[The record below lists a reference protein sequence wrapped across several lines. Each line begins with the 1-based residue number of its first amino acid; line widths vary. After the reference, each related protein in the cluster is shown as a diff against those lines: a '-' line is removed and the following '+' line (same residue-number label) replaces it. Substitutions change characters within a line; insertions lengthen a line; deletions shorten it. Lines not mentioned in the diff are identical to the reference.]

1 MKRDGLLFFLFICI
15 GFQQFPIIRLGGSF
29 RLYEIIA
36 VFLLMLFIKS
46 KSAKF
51 KRIDILLLMLF
62 GFSPIISLISNWIQ
76 NGYPYSFYHE
86 YPYIVGDFRF
96 NFFIFPFLQ
105 IFLCFLNFVVI
116 RYFVSVHEYWDYKRY
131 IKAFVIVGTI
141 IAPYSLFSFFTDTNI
156 IRVLPSSFQHV
167 SEYHFRTSGFS
178 QEPGCYV
185 LYQSWVVLFS
195 IYIRD
200 CFSPKKGYW
209 IIAINILALI
219 LTLSSLLIVWC
230 VLIIISPFIF
240 KMSLKSKVRVAIIVG
255 MVFTII
261 YLFTYS
267 SEYYPIIENYF
278 VNKINN
284 FFSTPDHTLDSGSFR
299 NYTGRIGHRIFGDN
313 PVWGVGVGNSIY
325 YMHLYANYM
334 GIVTYGEEIG
344 PGVFPQNLLSCTLAE
359 QGAVGFLLLI
369 IFVVYIVNIAFKCR
383 NYNRLSKL
391 IFLGTLFNI
400 ASMASLAPI
409 YSMFLWIPL
418 SYGLGY
424 NLQLLKNRQLITW

>member
-1 MKRDGLLFFLFICI
+1 MKRDGLLFFLFIFI

-62 GFSPIISLISNWIQ
+62 GLSPIISLISSWIQ

-96 NFFIFPFLQ
+96 NFLYSPFPNFPL
-105 IFLCFLNFVVI
+105 FLNFVVI

-141 IAPYSLFSFFTDTNI
+141 IASYSLFSFFTDTNI

-200 CFSPKKGYW
+200 CFSPKK
-209 IIAINILALI
+209 
-219 LTLSSLLIVWC
+219 
-230 VLIIISPFIF
+230 
-240 KMSLKSKVRVAIIVG
+240 
-255 MVFTII
+255 
-261 YLFTYS
+261 
-267 SEYYPIIENYF
+267 
-278 VNKINN
+278 
-284 FFSTPDHTLDSGSFR
+284 D
-299 NYTGRIGHRIFGDN
+299 IG
-313 PVWGVGVGNSIY
+313 
-325 YMHLYANYM
+325 L
-334 GIVTYGEEIG
+334 
-344 PGVFPQNLLSCTLAE
+344 
-359 QGAVGFLLLI
+359 LLLI
-369 IFVVYIVNIAFKCR
+369 F
-383 NYNRLSKL
+383 
-391 IFLGTLFNI
+391 
-400 ASMASLAPI
+400 
-409 YSMFLWIPL
+409 
-418 SYGLGY
+418 
-424 NLQLLKNRQLITW
+424 

>member
-1 MKRDGLLFFLFICI
+1 MKRDGLLFFLFIFI

-62 GFSPIISLISNWIQ
+62 GLSPIISLISSWIQ

-141 IAPYSLFSFFTDTNI
+141 IASYSLFSFFTDTNI

-219 LTLSSLLIVWC
+219 LTLS
-230 VLIIISPFIF
+230 F
-240 KMSLKSKVRVAIIVG
+240 LK
-255 MVFTII
+255 
-261 YLFTYS
+261 
-267 SEYYPIIENYF
+267 
-278 VNKINN
+278 
-284 FFSTPDHTLDSGSFR
+284 
-299 NYTGRIGHRIFGDN
+299 
-313 PVWGVGVGNSIY
+313 
-325 YMHLYANYM
+325 
-334 GIVTYGEEIG
+334 
-344 PGVFPQNLLSCTLAE
+344 
-359 QGAVGFLLLI
+359 
-369 IFVVYIVNIAFKCR
+369 
-383 NYNRLSKL
+383 
-391 IFLGTLFNI
+391 
-400 ASMASLAPI
+400 
-409 YSMFLWIPL
+409 
-418 SYGLGY
+418 
-424 NLQLLKNRQLITW
+424 

>member
-1 MKRDGLLFFLFICI
+1 MKRDGLLFFLFIFI

-62 GFSPIISLISNWIQ
+62 GLSPIISLISSWIQ

-141 IAPYSLFSFFTDTNI
+141 IASYSLFSFFTDTNI
-156 IRVLPSSFQHV
+156 IRVLPYLFNMFQNII
-167 SEYHFRTSGFS
+167 SEHSGFS
-178 QEPGCYV
+178 HEPGCYV

-255 MVFTII
+255 MVFTIV

-284 FFSTPDHTLDSGSFR
+284 FFSIPDHTLDSGSFR

-344 PGVFPQNLLSCTLAE
+344 PGVFPQNLLL
-359 QGAVGFLLLI
+359 VH
-369 IFVVYIVNIAFKCR
+369 
-383 NYNRLSKL
+383 
-391 IFLGTLFNI
+391 
-400 ASMASLAPI
+400 
-409 YSMFLWIPL
+409 
-418 SYGLGY
+418 
-424 NLQLLKNRQLITW
+424 